1 LAGGAGEVR
10 QLAQRSAE
18 AARQIKSLIGDSVTK
33 VEAGTKLV
41 DTAGKTMNE
50 IVTAVSRVSDLIA
63 DIAAASQ
70 EQSSGIAQVNTAVTQ
85 MDQVVQQ
92 NASLV
97 EESTAATE
105 AMKEQAGTLLKLVA
119 RFRLGED
126 AAATFEEQP
135 RQAIAAVAPIRV
147 RPRAEPLQFE
157 PTPVASAPH
166 AGAGWKEF

>member
-1 LAGGAGEVR
+1 
-10 QLAQRSAE
+10 
-18 AARQIKSLIGDSVTK
+18 VTK

-70 EQSSGIAQVNTAVTQ
+70 EQSSGISQVNTAVTQ

-119 RFRLGED
+119 RFRLGEE
-126 AAATFEEQP
+126 AAPATFEERP
-135 RQAIAAVAPIRV
+135 RQAIAAMPPIRV
-147 RPRAEPLQFE
+147 RPRAEPLRFD
-157 PTPVASAPH
+157 PAPLASAPH